1 MNVTGF
7 DSTPATAEPSDGSI
21 AVAPHPADPA
31 DPADLARLNSLI
43 DEWGQQS
50 FPASDPPPTW

>member
-31 DPADLARLNSLI
+31 DLARLNSLI

-50 FPASDPPPTW
+50 FPARDTPPTW